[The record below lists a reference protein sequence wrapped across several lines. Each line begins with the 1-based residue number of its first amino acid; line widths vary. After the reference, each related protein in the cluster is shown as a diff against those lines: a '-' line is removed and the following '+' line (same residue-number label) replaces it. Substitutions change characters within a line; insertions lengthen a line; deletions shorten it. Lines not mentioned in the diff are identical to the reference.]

1 MLNALLVTLAL
12 WSCARPE
19 VESPVSDEG
28 SSGATNLAGQ
38 MLEEV
43 NALRAEGCRCGGRWM
58 PPAPALQWN
67 GKLEQAAL
75 RHAGDMADNGF
86 FGHRGSDGST
96 MSARASQAGYNWRA
110 VAENIAWG
118 YPDAASVVA
127 GWKDSPGHC
136 ENMMSRDYAEMGAAR
151 KGEYWVLDL
160 GRR

>member
-19 VESPVSDEG
+19 AESPVSDDAPG
-28 SSGATNLAGQ
+28 IPSLAGQ

-58 PPAPALQWN
+58 PSVPALRWN

-75 RHAGDMADNGF
+75 RHASDMADKGF
-86 FGHRGSDGST
+86 FSHRGSDGSS
-96 MSARASQAGYNWRA
+96 MSARVSQAGYAWRA

-136 ENMMSRDYAEMGAAR
+136 ENMMSGDYSEMGAAQ
-151 KGEYWVLDL
+151 KEAYWVLDL